1 MKPRLCPRCRHPL
14 SGVDPQ
20 PQRHQVPEMPPI
32 KAMVTDYQVHRL
44 VCPGCGEVTRA
55 ESPVGVPL
63 GGFGPRVPAITAL
76 CTGA

>member
-1 MKPRLCPRCRHPL
+1 
-14 SGVDPQ
+14 
-20 PQRHQVPEMPPI
+20 MPPI